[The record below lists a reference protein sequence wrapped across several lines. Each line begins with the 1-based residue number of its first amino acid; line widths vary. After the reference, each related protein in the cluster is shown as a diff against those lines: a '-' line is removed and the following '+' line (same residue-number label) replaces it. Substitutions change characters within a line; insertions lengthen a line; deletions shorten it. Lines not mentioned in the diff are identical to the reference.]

1 MVFRKSNSKSIFAVI
16 ALVGSSLSFSA
27 VAEEQIQLRFGVY
40 SSNKPTAMVRTFK
53 PILNSLEQRMSEK
66 LQKTVDIRMQ
76 IAKSYEEGVSDLT
89 GGRVDFS
96 RFGPA
101 SYIEAKNTNPDLEI
115 IAIESVNAKKV
126 IYGIVAINEASD
138 IKSIS
143 ELKQKS
149 FAFGNETSTIGRYLS
164 QLYLERNG
172 VRAKDLKDYE
182 YLGRHDKVGTAV
194 GAGDFDAGALN
205 ESTFKKLIAKG
216 EPIKELARFPNV
228 SKPWIARAG
237 LDDTVL
243 AALRESLLEL
253 SDPKTL
259 KSLKV
264 DGFLPGTD
272 DDYQTI
278 RDSIEL
284 NDVFFSEKIQVSE
297 SDSTISPADGAI
309 QINIRFTNK
318 NGGGIGKIGTASD
331 PLIVDVVIDGDNNAQ
346 SVVVTQ
352 SDD

>member
-1 MVFRKSNSKSIFAVI
+1 MIFQRKQSKLILASVALI
-16 ALVGSSLSFSA
+16 ASSMSLS
-27 VAEEQIQLRFGVY
+27 VLAEEQIQLRFGVY

-66 LQKTVDIRMQ
+66 LQKSVDIRMQ

-89 GGRVDFS
+89 SGKVDFS

-101 SYIEAKNTNPDLEI
+101 SYIEAKNTNPNLEI
-115 IAIESVNAKKV
+115 VAIESKNSEKV
-126 IYGIVAINEASD
+126 IYGIVAVREKSD
-138 IKSIS
+138 IRSIS
-143 ELKQKS
+143 DLKNKS
-149 FAFGNETSTIGRYLS
+149 FAFGNETSTVGRYLS

-172 VRAKDLKDYE
+172 VRAQDLDNYQ

-216 EPIKELARFPNV
+216 EKIKELARFPNV

-237 LDDTVL
+237 IDETVL
-243 AALRESLLEL
+243 EALRESLLEL
-253 SDPKTL
+253 SDPDTL

-264 DGFLPGTD
+264 DGFLPGSD
-272 DDYQTI
+272 EDYQTI

-284 NDVFFSEKIQVSE
+284 NDAFFSDKIQVSDTTN
-297 SDSTISPADGAI
+297 SHDSAAGAI
-309 QINIRFTNK
+309 QINIRFTNEDGS
-318 NGGGIGKIGTASD
+318 NVGRLGTTDD
-331 PLIVDVVIDGDNNAQ
+331 PIIVDVVIDGSKRAK

-352 SDD
+352 SAD